1 MTIDRIGRCC
11 DCMTLEFLNRE
22 GKCEWCLDTA
32 TLVYSTGFIQ
42 AATPPAPVDGDKP
55 EAA

>member
-1 MTIDRIGRCC
+1 MTIDKIGRCSEC
-11 DCMTLEFLNRE
+11 ASLEFLNRE

-32 TLVYSTGFIQ
+32 VVLYATGMMQ
-42 AATPPAPVDGDKP
+42 AATPKPATEEKP